1 MVDLND
7 YYNKLLPSN
16 VWKLCVSTQGDYDS
30 MSKLTNFFSDD
41 TIESKGKEKTS
52 MIREYPISKVA
63 KNEWLEFA
71 MYTVEARAIPNMID
85 GMKPVQ
91 RFYVYS
97 SIKNSKTDFKKVSAV
112 SGVVSDYG
120 YNHGESSAAGAG
132 QLMAADWSNNICLV
146 EGRGSFGTRLV
157 QSAAAARYTYTRLH
171 KNFNRYIK
179 DIDLAPVHDDPEHEP
194 PAFYV
199 PVIPLVLANG
209 VKGIATGFATNILP
223 RDPEDLVRAC
233 QEYIKTGD
241 IKAKVKIKFPDFNG
255 TVTYNAEENRYFCN
269 GIFER
274 KGKTVLLI
282 TEVPYGYDREGYVQ
296 VLDKLEERGDI
307 VGYDDL
313 CDKMGFRF
321 EVKLKLNTSSSW
333 DDEKIIREFKLAKSY
348 AENLTVI
355 NHNGKLKEYT
365 DERDLIRDFCDYR
378 MTILQKRIDLRKS
391 EFTEEARWLKVK
403 MQFIQAVLDDK
414 IKFKNKK
421 KDEVGYQI
429 LETTEAIK
437 DDIDR
442 LLRLNIMSLTAEMVK
457 QLEKEIKEAQK
468 ELAYWSKTTTKEQFI
483 GDLNEL
489 SV

>member
-1 MVDLND
+1 
-7 YYNKLLPSN
+7 
-16 VWKLCVSTQGDYDS
+16 
-30 MSKLTNFFSDD
+30 
-41 TIESKGKEKTS
+41 

-63 KNEWLEFA
+63 RNEWLEFA

-97 SIKNSKTDFKKVSAV
+97 SIKNSKTEFKKVSAV

-233 QEYIKTGD
+233 QEYVKTGD
-241 IKAKVKIKFPDFNG
+241 IKAKIKIKFPDFKG
-255 TVTYNAEENRYFCN
+255 TVTYNAEENRYYCN
-269 GIFER
+269 GVFER

-282 TEVPYGYDREGYVQ
+282 TEVPYGYDREGYVE
-296 VLDKLEERGDI
+296 VLDKLEEKGDI

-313 CDKMGFRF
+313 CDKTGFKF
-321 EVKLKLNTSSSW
+321 EVKLKQNTSANW
-333 DDEKIIREFKLAKSY
+333 DDQKIISAFKLSKPFS
-348 AENLTVI
+348 ENLTVI
-355 NHNGKLKEYT
+355 DSRGKLKEYD
-365 DERDLIRDFCDYR
+365 DERNLVKDFCDYR
-378 MTILQKRIDLRKS
+378 SGILQKRIDLRKVETS
-391 EFTEEARWLKVK
+391 ELARWLKVK

-414 IKFKNKK
+414 IRFKGQK
-421 KDEVGYQI
+421 KDQVGKQI
-429 LETTEAIK
+429 LETTEAIQ

-442 LLRLNIMSLTAEMVK
+442 LLRINIMSLTAEMVK
-457 QLEKEIKEAQK
+457 QLETEIKDAQS
-468 ELAYWSKTTTKEQFI
+468 ELAYWSKTTPKDQFI
-483 GDLNEL
+483 KDLAEL
-489 SV
+489 TME

>member
-1 MVDLND
+1 
-7 YYNKLLPSN
+7 
-16 VWKLCVSTQGDYDS
+16 
-30 MSKLTNFFSDD
+30 MSGLTNFFDGD
-41 TIESKGKEKTS
+41 TVEPKVKGTKP

-63 KNEWLEFA
+63 RNEWLEFA

-97 SIKNSKTDFKKVSAV
+97 SIKNSKTEYKKVSAV

-223 RDPEDLVRAC
+223 RDPDDLVRAC

-241 IKAKVKIKFPDFNG
+241 IKSKVKIKFPDFNG
-255 TVTYNAEENRYFCN
+255 TVTYNADENRYYCN
-269 GIFER
+269 GVFER

-282 TEVPYGYDREGYVQ
+282 TEVPYGYDREGYVE
-296 VLDKLEERGDI
+296 VLDKLEEKGDI

-313 CDKMGFRF
+313 CDKTGFKF
-321 EVKLKLNTSSSW
+321 EVKLKQNTSANW
-333 DDEKIIREFKLAKSY
+333 DDQKITSAFKLSKPFS
-348 AENLTVI
+348 ENLTVI
-355 NHNGKLKEYT
+355 DSRGKLKEYD
-365 DERDLIRDFCDYR
+365 DERNLVKDFCDYR
-378 MTILQKRIDLRKS
+378 SGILQSRIDLRKIETS
-391 EFTEEARWLKVK
+391 ELARWLKVK

-414 IKFKNKK
+414 IRFKGQK
-421 KDEVGYQI
+421 KDEVGKQI
-429 LETTEAIK
+429 LETTDAIQ

-442 LLRLNIMSLTAEMVK
+442 LLRINIMSLTAEMVK
-457 QLEKEIKEAQK
+457 QLEIEIKDAQK
-468 ELAYWSKTTTKEQFI
+468 ELAYWSKTTPKDQFTK
-483 GDLNEL
+483 DLNEL
-489 SV
+489 TAA

>member
-1 MVDLND
+1 
-7 YYNKLLPSN
+7 
-16 VWKLCVSTQGDYDS
+16 
-30 MSKLTNFFSDD
+30 MSGLTNFFNGD
-41 TIESKGKEKTS
+41 TVESNGKKAKS
-52 MIREYPISKVA
+52 MIREYPISQVA
-63 KNEWLEFA
+63 RNEWLEFA
-71 MYTVEARAIPNMID
+71 MYTVESRAIPNMID

-97 SIKNSKTDFKKVSAV
+97 SIKNSKAEFKKVSAV

-157 QSAAAARYTYTRLH
+157 QAAAAARYTYTRLH

-194 PAFYV
+194 PSFYV

-223 RDPEDLVRAC
+223 RDPEDLARAC
-233 QEYIKTGD
+233 QEYVKTGN
-241 IKAKVKIKFPDFNG
+241 IKSKVKIKFPHFNG
-255 TVTYNAEENRYFCN
+255 TVTYNAEENRYYCN
-269 GIFER
+269 GVFER

-282 TEVPYGYDREGYVQ
+282 TEVPYGYDREGYVE
-296 VLDKLEERGDI
+296 VLDKLEEKGDI

-313 CDKMGFRF
+313 CDKTGFKF
-321 EVKLKLNTSSSW
+321 EVKLKQNTSANW
-333 DDEKIIREFKLAKSY
+333 DDQKIINAFKLSKPFS
-348 AENLTVI
+348 ENLTVI
-355 NHNGKLKEYT
+355 DSRGKLKEYD
-365 DERDLIRDFCDYR
+365 DERNLVRDFCDYR
-378 MTILQKRIDLRKS
+378 TTILQNRIDLRKV
-391 EFTEEARWLKVK
+391 ETTELARWLTVK

-421 KDEVGYQI
+421 KDEVAKQI
-429 LETTEAIK
+429 FETTEAIQ

-442 LLRLNIMSLTAEMVK
+442 LLRINILSLTAEMVK
-457 QLEKEIKEAQK
+457 QLEIEIKDAQT
-468 ELAYWSKTTTKEQFI
+468 ELAYWSKTTTKEQFLK
-483 GDLNEL
+483 DLTEL
-489 SV
+489 TTE

>member
-1 MVDLND
+1 
-7 YYNKLLPSN
+7 
-16 VWKLCVSTQGDYDS
+16 
-30 MSKLTNFFSDD
+30 MSELTDFFSDD
-41 TIESKGKEKTS
+41 SIESKEKEMS
-52 MIREYPISKVA
+52 PMIREYPISKVA
-63 KNEWLEFA
+63 KTEWLDFA
-71 MYTVEARAIPNMID
+71 MYTVESRAIPNMID

-132 QLMAADWSNNICLV
+132 QLMAADWANNICLV

-157 QSAAAARYTYTRLH
+157 QAAAAPRYTYTRLH
-171 KNFNRYIK
+171 KNFSKYIM
-179 DIDLAPVHDDPEHEP
+179 DIDLSPIHDDPEHEP

-199 PVIPLVLANG
+199 PAIPLVLANG

-223 RDPEDLVRAC
+223 RDPVDLVRAC
-233 QEYIKTGD
+233 KEYIETRN
-241 IKAKVKIKFPDFNG
+241 INQKVRIQFPDFTG
-255 TVTYNAEENRYFCN
+255 TVTYNPEEMRYFCN

-296 VLDKLEERGDI
+296 VLDKLEEKGDI

-313 CDKMGFRF
+313 CDKTGFRF
-321 EVKLKLNTSSSW
+321 EVKLKLNTSASW
-333 DDEKIIREFKLAKSY
+333 DDEKIIREFKLAKPY

-355 NHNGKLKEYT
+355 DHRGKLKEYT
-365 DERDLIRDFCDYR
+365 DERDLVRDFCDYR

-391 EFTEEARWLKVK
+391 EFTEDARWLKVK

-414 IKFKNKK
+414 IKFKGKK
-421 KDEVGYQI
+421 KDEVGSQI
-429 LETTEAIK
+429 LENTEAIQ

-442 LLRLNIMSLTAEMVK
+442 LLRLNIMSLTVEMVK
-457 QLEKEIKEAQK
+457 QLEKEIKDAQK
-468 ELAYWSKTTTKEQFI
+468 ELAYWSKTTSKDQFI
-483 GDLNEL
+483 KDLTEL
-489 SV
+489 AV